1 MNLGLIKGALHLVTD
16 LSLGTMIGRAMVS
29 ICGVHTMRKIPK
41 IACIFTG
48 SMVALAVH
56 KPVRKATNELVDS
69 IVAIKDDVKNLIE
82 DKEGEA

>member
-16 LSLGTMIGRAMVS
+16 LSLCTMIGRAMASV
-29 ICGVHTMRKIPK
+29 CGVHTMRKIPK
-41 IACIFTG
+41 MACIFTG
-48 SMVALAVH
+48 TMIGMAVH

-69 IVAIKDDVKNLIE
+69 IVAIKDDVKHLIE